1 MPVIFLILSLVM
13 LSYSGKEPHCL
24 AGAAIF
30 AALGI
35 MLLSVNT
42 KTKKK

>member
-13 LSYSGKEPHCL
+13 LGYSDKEPHCL

-30 AALGI
+30 AALGV
-35 MLLSVNT
+35 MLLSVNN
-42 KTKKK
+42 KPKK